1 MNSLATLYGTG
12 PGGRISQAGSAATC
26 REPQLGPEVPR
37 LQVLLDAA
45 EELGG
50 RGPVDDAMVPRH
62 REVDHVPDSDG
73 VVHHHGALFDGV
85 EREDGALRWVDDGNA
100 DDRTERPR
108 VGDGER
114 SALHV
119 VRHELLGAGPG

>member
-62 REVDHVPDSDG
+62 RDVDHVPDGDG
-73 VVHHHGALFDGV
+73 ITDHHRPLLHRV
-85 EREDGALRWVDDGNA
+85 ERQDGALGRVDDGHA
-100 DDRTERPR
+100 DDGTEGAGG
-108 VGDGER
+108 GDGER
-114 SALHV
+114 PALDV
-119 VRHELLGAGPG
+119 VRHELL